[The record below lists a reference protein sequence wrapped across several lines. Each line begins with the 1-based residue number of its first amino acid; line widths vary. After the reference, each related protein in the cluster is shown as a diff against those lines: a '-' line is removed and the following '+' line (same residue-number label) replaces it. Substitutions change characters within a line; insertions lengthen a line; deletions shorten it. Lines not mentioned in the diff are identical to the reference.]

1 MRTLYNDEVATEDQP
16 QLLPSYPSMSS
27 ALYRH
32 RRKNIPALPQTRAEV
47 QLEGDWTETTDSR
60 PFLLFTDGD
69 ANKIVVFS
77 THDQLQALQSADTV
91 YMDGTFTSC
100 LDLWNQVYMIH
111 ARSGSCMYPLVFALL
126 PDRQTTTYTRL
137 FSRLKT
143 EVQQRFNRPLAPATV
158 QTDFE
163 KAAIRAVNTEFPNA
177 DVKDCFFHYCQAI
190 WRKTQDLGL
199 AVQYKEDPAVQQWIR
214 RAAGL
219 ALLPWLDAQDT
230 WLDAMQATPPVPR
243 ADDFNDY
250 MVINW
255 VDDDARFP
263 IPLWNHHQT
272 AGPRT
277 NNNLE
282 GFHHRLNR
290 TLPHRH
296 PIIYQFV
303 EVIKK
308 IECADRTKIAQ
319 LDFGAAPPSRR

>member
-1 MRTLYNDEVATEDQP
+1 MRKRAREETMSMRTLYNGEVATEDQP
-16 QLLPSYPSMSS
+16 QLLPSFPSMSS

-32 RRKNIPALPQTRAEV
+32 RRKKNPALPQTRAEV
-47 QLEGDWTETTDSR
+47 QLEGNWTETTDIR
-60 PFLLFTDGD
+60 PFLLFTDCD

-100 LDLWNQVYMIH
+100 PDLWNQVYIIY
-111 ARSGSCMYPLVFALL
+111 ARSRSCMCPLVFALL

-143 EVQQRFNRPLAPATV
+143 EVLSSLPFEVEVGRYSRPKTPLHLRLCDLAEDTGSWISSTV
-158 QTDFE
+158 QG
-163 KAAIRAVNTEFPNA
+163 RS
-177 DVKDCFFHYCQAI
+177 
-190 WRKTQDLGL
+190 
-199 AVQYKEDPAVQQWIR
+199 WIR

-219 ALLPWLDAQDT
+219 ALLPLRDVQDT
-230 WLDAMQATPPVPR
+230 WLDAKQATPPVLR
-243 ADDFNDY
+243 TEDFNDY
-250 MVINW
+250 MVITIW
-255 VDDDARFP
+255 SSIDDDARFP
-263 IPLWNHHQT
+263 IPLLNHHQT

-282 GFHHRLNR
+282 GFHHGLNR

-296 PIIYQFV
+296 PNIYRFV

-308 IECADRTKIAQ
+308 IECADRTKTVRLWCRPTQQEASLQ
-319 LDFGAAPPSRR
+319 RD